1 MNNAAYGKTM
11 ENLRNR
17 IDIKLVNNEKVFL
30 KCTSKP
36 SYMSRKIFNNN
47 LVAIWKGKFSL
58 KLNRPTYI
66 GMSILELNKV
76 LLYEFQYD
84 YIKNK
89 YGNKSKLLFT
99 DIDNLMYEINTEDVY
114 EDLVALKKYLNLV
127 IIQISQNT
135 MMIQTN

>member
-1 MNNAAYGKTM
+1 
-11 ENLRNR
+11 
-17 IDIKLVNNEKVFL
+17 
-30 KCTSKP
+30 
-36 SYMSRKIFNNN
+36 
-47 LVAIWKGKFSL
+47 
-58 KLNRPTYI
+58 
-66 GMSILELNKV
+66 MSILELNKV

>member
-1 MNNAAYGKTM
+1 
-11 ENLRNR
+11 
-17 IDIKLVNNEKVFL
+17 
-30 KCTSKP
+30 
-36 SYMSRKIFNNN
+36 
-47 LVAIWKGKFSL
+47 
-58 KLNRPTYI
+58 
-66 GMSILELNKV
+66 MSILELSKV

>member
-1 MNNAAYGKTM
+1 
-11 ENLRNR
+11 
-17 IDIKLVNNEKVFL
+17 
-30 KCTSKP
+30 
-36 SYMSRKIFNNN
+36 
-47 LVAIWKGKFSL
+47 
-58 KLNRPTYI
+58 
-66 GMSILELNKV
+66 MSILELSKV

-99 DIDNLMYEINTEDVY
+99 DIDNLIYEINTEDVY

-135 MMIQTN
+135 MVIQTN